1 MKMVNM
7 KEPGLKQTG
16 KSGETFPK
24 SHNGTDVMNP
34 PTIHLSHEHIKK
46 LGLHKNLPKIG
57 TKIPMEAHA
66 HVTSV
71 SSHNDGDG
79 KPRMSMT
86 VELHKMGME
95 HGQGTKISQPDQE
108 AETAKGAKAEMDKA
122 LAKGQGS
129 ASEGDAENS

>member
-24 SHNGTDVMNP
+24 SHNGTDGVDP

-86 VELHKMGME
+86 VQLHKMGMGDRPRHE
-95 HGQGTKISQPDQE
+95 DQSTRSGSGNGKGREGRNGQSFG
-108 AETAKGAKAEMDKA
+108 
-122 LAKGQGS
+122 
-129 ASEGDAENS
+129 